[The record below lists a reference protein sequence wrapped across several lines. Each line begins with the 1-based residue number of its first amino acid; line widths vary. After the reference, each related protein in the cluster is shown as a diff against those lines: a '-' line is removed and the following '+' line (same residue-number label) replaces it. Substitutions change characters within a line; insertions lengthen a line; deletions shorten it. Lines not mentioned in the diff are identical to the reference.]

1 MNRLLLGYSPDLD
14 LFDEFTP
21 DVLVQGQRAV
31 AHGIDSTG
39 HAIELL
45 NALARPEQLH
55 ASLLTLLRQAGGRRI
70 GAARAAALATLLQR
84 AVGQLMPPA
93 RVFGRRAGAMAQAAR
108 FFDVEL
114 EGLSPEDREFE
125 VARRF
130 TLLAADA
137 AQRAAQAPPHL
148 PPPAVAQQAAA
159 LAARRY
165 APGWLHRP
173 TPRASRAEP

>member
-14 LFDEFTP
+14 LFEEVAP

-39 HAIELL
+39 HAVELL
-45 NALARPEQLH
+45 NALGRPGQLR
-55 ASLLTLLRQAGGRRI
+55 ASLMSLLRQAGGRRI
-70 GAARAAALATLLQR
+70 GAARAAALAALLQR
-84 AVGQLMPPA
+84 AVESVMPPA
-93 RVFGRRAGAMAQAAR
+93 PPLGRRAGAMAQAAR
-108 FFDVEL
+108 FFDIEL

-125 VARRF
+125 VVRRF
-130 TLLAADA
+130 TLLAAEA
-137 AQRAAQAPPHL
+137 AQRAARSPPHL
-148 PPPAVAQQAAA
+148 PPAAAAQQAAV

-173 TPRASRAEP
+173 TPRASRAAP